1 VGHLAQFRRGV
12 VGSFTLDSASLM
24 PKNFKEIIN
33 TPHLAEEIVKERAG
47 FLFKELVK
55 KGKLRNIWSCV
66 ITWNGQIVRCNI
78 RRKRIVGFFNDEKYP
93 TTLYWCNKENAAGLP
108 LGISCFSMLLLPL

>member
-1 VGHLAQFRRGV
+1 MGHLAQFRRGV

-47 FLFKELVK
+47 FLFKELVI
-55 KGKLRNIWSCV
+55 KGNI
-66 ITWNGQIVRCNI
+66 
-78 RRKRIVGFFNDEKYP
+78 DEYMVMRDYVEWP
-93 TTLYWCNKENAAGLP
+93 DRTLQYSEMTHRWV
-108 LGISCFSMLLLPL
+108 FQR